1 MTTGRINQVTDRRS
15 LCHGRKMPG
24 LGTLHRAHRSRL
36 WSRRR
41 PSGPTREG
49 HCPTGLQTSIPHRRQ
64 DTTNDFSL
72 ERNTQERH
80 ARRITAA
87 NAFHSPRALLAFH
100 RPKPSLPPSHRQPTR
115 SHDQS
120 LPPDGDIG
128 IRAVGPRGSI
138 YTGALLQPWIREDL
152 RRAHHE
158 SRDDQCSFPHHLPG
172 ITAKLLSLTLWG
184 NLSPGKHHWN

>member
-1 MTTGRINQVTDRRS
+1 MDWILSD
-15 LCHGRKMPG
+15 
-24 LGTLHRAHRSRL
+24 
-36 WSRRR
+36 
-41 PSGPTREG
+41 PTREG